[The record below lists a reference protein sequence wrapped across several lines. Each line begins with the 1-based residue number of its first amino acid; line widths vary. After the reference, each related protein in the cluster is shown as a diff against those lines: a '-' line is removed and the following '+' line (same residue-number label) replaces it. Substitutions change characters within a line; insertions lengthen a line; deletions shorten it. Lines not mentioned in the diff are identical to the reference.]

1 MARALT
7 ILSLA
12 SAAWSMAIYSN
23 GLGERLHLREVAP
36 LGGAGKLV
44 LNPSGKGFRHLA
56 GLLDGGEVAAVGHH
70 TQYGSAYRRCDLL

>member
-12 SAAWSMAIYSN
+12 SGAWSMLVTRMDHDGGYICGRS
-23 GLGERLHLREVAP
+23 RLLAE
-36 LGGAGKLV
+36 LGKLV
-44 LNPSGKGFRHLA
+44 FNPSGKGFRHLA